1 MAKNLRRNLS
11 FSWLALVAV
20 LALAAASC
28 GGDGDDGVS
37 GGEQP
42 DTPALAGDDAG
53 AAPEPGTDGGEET
66 AASDEGGDM
75 DESAPD
81 SGEETA
87 ASDEGG
93 EMDESAPDDGEE
105 MAAPEPAA
113 PDEPF
118 QVAYLSASSAN
129 TWLQSSRIEMEAVAA
144 ANNVEIT
151 EFDAQFDPGLQ
162 ATQFQDV
169 IASGAYDGVVLV
181 SINGIASAP
190 DIEAALDAGMEVVIL
205 NQVVGEDYT
214 TSEPQVPGVSANVM
228 AAPFVNGKRLGELAV
243 LACADRDPC
252 EVVYIYGI
260 KGLPIDDAARAGLD
274 EVIAGHPSIT
284 VVAEGQGQYLGPEG
298 GINATQDILQVAPDF
313 DVLVGADQSV
323 QGAEIVLTDEGKLDQ
338 VRLVGWGGSVPSIE
352 GIASGRWFGG
362 VFGAPGDEG
371 RIAMEAMVSALTG
384 GPDFGGVDPLADLAD
399 NGLVTADNVHLFT
412 PQWDG

>member
-1 MAKNLRRNLS
+1 MARIPRSRLS
-11 FSWLALVAV
+11 LLWLALVAV
-20 LALAAASC
+20 FALVAASC
-28 GGDGDDGVS
+28 GSDDDGAS
-37 GGEQP
+37 GGEQTQEPAP
-42 DTPALAGDDAG
+42 DDRDSDDVEPEPEPDEGGDDA
-53 AAPEPGTDGGEET
+53 AAPAPDEGDDEADEPVPDESDEAEVEEP
-66 AASDEGGDM
+66 DEGGDM
-75 DESAPD
+75 DEPAPA
-81 SGEETA
+81 E
-87 ASDEGG
+87 
-93 EMDESAPDDGEE
+93 
-105 MAAPEPAA
+105 

-129 TWLQSSRIEMEAVAA
+129 TWLLSSRLEMEAVAE
-144 ANNVEIT
+144 ANNIEIT

-162 ATQFQDV
+162 TTQFQDV

-181 SINGIASAP
+181 SIAGIASAP
-190 DIEAALDAGMEVVIL
+190 DIQDALDAGLVVVLL

-228 AAPFVNGKRLGELAV
+228 AAPFVNGNRLGELTV
-243 LACADRDPC
+243 LACADLDPC

-274 EVIAGHPSIT
+274 EVIAAYPAIT
-284 VVAEGQGQYLGPEG
+284 IVAEGEGQYLGPEG

-338 VRLVGWGGSVPSIE
+338 VRLVGWGGSKPAIE
-352 GIASGRWFGG
+352 GIAAGRWFGG

-371 RIAMEAMVSALTG
+371 RIAMEAMVAALTG
-384 GPDFGGVDPLADLAD
+384 GADFGGVDPLADLPD
-399 NGLVTADNVHLFT
+399 NGLVTADNVDLFA

>member
-1 MAKNLRRNLS
+1 MARIPRRRLTLV
-11 FSWLALVAV
+11 WLALVAV
-20 LALAAASC
+20 FALVAASC
-28 GGDGDDGVS
+28 GDDDGAS
-37 GGEQP
+37 GSETTATQA
-42 DTPALAGDDAG
+42 PAVTDD
-53 AAPEPGTDGGEET
+53 
-66 AASDEGGDM
+66 
-75 DESAPD
+75 
-81 SGEETA
+81 
-87 ASDEGG
+87 
-93 EMDESAPDDGEE
+93 
-105 MAAPEPAA
+105 AAPEPAEPEEMDDPEPAESEEMDDPEPAEPEETAA
-113 PDEPF
+113 PEPVEPF

-129 TWLQSSRIEMEAVAA
+129 TWLLSSRLEMEAVAA
-144 ANNVEIT
+144 ASNVEIT

-162 ATQFQDV
+162 TTQFQDV
-169 IASGAYDGVVLV
+169 IASGAYDGVILV
-181 SINGIASAP
+181 ALTGIATAP
-190 DIEAALDAGMEVVIL
+190 DIAAALDAGMEVVIL

-228 AAPFVNGKRLGELAV
+228 AAPFVNGRRLGELTV
-243 LACADRDPC
+243 LACADLDPC

-284 VVAEGQGQYLGPEG
+284 IVAEGEGQYLGPEG

-323 QGAEIVLTDEGKLDQ
+323 QGAEIVLADEGKLDQ
-338 VRLVGWGGSVPSIE
+338 VRLVGWGGSVPAIE
-352 GIASGRWFGG
+352 GIAAGRWFGG

-384 GPDFGGVDPLADLAD
+384 GPDFGGVDPLADLPD

>member
-1 MAKNLRRNLS
+1 MARIPRRRLTLV
-11 FSWLALVAV
+11 WLALVAV
-20 LALAAASC
+20 LALVAASC
-28 GGDGDDGVS
+28 GDDDGAS
-37 GGEQP
+37 GGEPTATQA
-42 DTPALAGDDAG
+42 PATTDD
-53 AAPEPGTDGGEET
+53 
-66 AASDEGGDM
+66 
-75 DESAPD
+75 
-81 SGEETA
+81 
-87 ASDEGG
+87 
-93 EMDESAPDDGEE
+93 
-105 MAAPEPAA
+105 AAPEPA
-113 PDEPF
+113 EPEEMDDPEPAEPEEMDDPEPAEPEETAEPEPAEPEETAEPEPVEAAEPV

-129 TWLQSSRIEMEAVAA
+129 TWLLSSRLEMEAVAA
-144 ANNVEIT
+144 ASNVEIT

-162 ATQFQDV
+162 TTQFQDV
-169 IASGAYDGVVLV
+169 IASGAYDGVILV
-181 SINGIASAP
+181 ALTGIATAP
-190 DIEAALDAGMEVVIL
+190 DIAVALDAGMEVVIL

-228 AAPFVNGKRLGELAV
+228 AAPFVNGRRLGELTV
-243 LACADRDPC
+243 LACADLDPC

-284 VVAEGQGQYLGPEG
+284 IVAEGEGQYLGPEG

-323 QGAEIVLTDEGKLDQ
+323 QGAEIVLADEGKLDQ
-338 VRLVGWGGSVPSIE
+338 VRLVGWGGSVPAID
-352 GIASGRWFGG
+352 GIAAGRWFGG

-384 GPDFGGVDPLADLAD
+384 GGDFGGVDPLADLPD

>member
-1 MAKNLRRNLS
+1 MARIPRRRLS
-11 FSWLALVAV
+11 LVWLALVAV
-20 LALAAASC
+20 FALVAASC
-28 GGDGDDGVS
+28 GDDDGAS
-37 GGEQP
+37 GGETTATQA
-42 DTPALAGDDAG
+42 PAVTDD
-53 AAPEPGTDGGEET
+53 
-66 AASDEGGDM
+66 
-75 DESAPD
+75 
-81 SGEETA
+81 
-87 ASDEGG
+87 
-93 EMDESAPDDGEE
+93 
-105 MAAPEPAA
+105 AAPEPAE
-113 PDEPF
+113 PEEMDEPEPAEPEVMDEPEPAEPEVMDEPEPAEPEVMDEPEPVEAAESY

-129 TWLQSSRIEMEAVAA
+129 TWLLSSRLEMEAVAA
-144 ANNVEIT
+144 ASNVEIT

-162 ATQFQDV
+162 TTQFQDV
-169 IASGAYDGVVLV
+169 IASGAYDGVILV
-181 SINGIASAP
+181 ALTGIATAP
-190 DIEAALDAGMEVVIL
+190 DIAAALDAGMEVVIL

-228 AAPFVNGKRLGELAV
+228 AAPFVNGRRLGELTV
-243 LACADRDPC
+243 MACADLDPC

-284 VVAEGQGQYLGPEG
+284 IVAEGEGQYLGPEG

-323 QGAEIVLTDEGKLDQ
+323 QGAEIVLADEGKLDQ
-338 VRLVGWGGSVPSIE
+338 VRLVGWGGSVPAIE
-352 GIASGRWFGG
+352 GIAAGRWFGG

-384 GPDFGGVDPLADLAD
+384 GPDFGGVDPLADLPD

>member
-1 MAKNLRRNLS
+1 MARIPRRRLS
-11 FSWLALVAV
+11 LVWLALVAV
-20 LALAAASC
+20 FALVAASC
-28 GGDGDDGVS
+28 GDDDGAS
-37 GGEQP
+37 GGE
-42 DTPALAGDDAG
+42 PAETQAPAVAGD
-53 AAPEPGTDGGEET
+53 AAPEPVEPEEVDEPEPVEPEE
-66 AASDEGGDM
+66 AAEPEPVEPEEVDEP
-75 DESAPD
+75 EPVEP
-81 SGEETA
+81 EEA
-87 ASDEGG
+87 AE
-93 EMDESAPDDGEE
+93 
-105 MAAPEPAA
+105 PEPAER
-113 PDEPF
+113 DEPF

-129 TWLQSSRIEMEAVAA
+129 TWLLSSRLEMEAVAA

-162 ATQFQDV
+162 TTQFQDV

-181 SINGIASAP
+181 ALTGIATAP
-190 DIEAALDAGMEVVIL
+190 DIAAALDAGMEVVVL

-228 AAPFVNGKRLGELAV
+228 AAPFVNGRRLGELTV
-243 LACADRDPC
+243 LACAGLDPC

-284 VVAEGQGQYLGPEG
+284 IVAEGEGQYLGPEG

-323 QGAEIVLTDEGKLDQ
+323 QGAEIVLADEGKLDQ
-338 VRLVGWGGSVPSIE
+338 VRLVGWGGSVPAIE
-352 GIASGRWFGG
+352 GIADGRWFGG

-384 GPDFGGVDPLADLAD
+384 GGDVGGVDPLADLPD

>member
-1 MAKNLRRNLS
+1 MMER
-11 FSWLALVAV
+11 
-20 LALAAASC
+20 
-28 GGDGDDGVS
+28 S
-37 GGEQP
+37 GGE
-42 DTPALAGDDAG
+42 TTEVPAVADD
-53 AAPEPGTDGGEET
+53 
-66 AASDEGGDM
+66 
-75 DESAPD
+75 
-81 SGEETA
+81 
-87 ASDEGG
+87 
-93 EMDESAPDDGEE
+93 
-105 MAAPEPAA
+105 AAPEPAEPEEVDEPEPA
-113 PDEPF
+113 EPEEVDEPEPAEPEEVDEPEPAEPEETAEPEPVEPF

-129 TWLQSSRIEMEAVAA
+129 TWLLSSRLEMEAVAA
-144 ANNVEIT
+144 ASNVEIT

-162 ATQFQDV
+162 TTQFQDV
-169 IASGAYDGVVLV
+169 IASGAYDGVILV
-181 SINGIASAP
+181 ALTGIATAP
-190 DIEAALDAGMEVVIL
+190 DIAAALDAGMEVVIL

-228 AAPFVNGKRLGELAV
+228 AAPFVNGRRLGELTV
-243 LACADRDPC
+243 LACADLDPC

-284 VVAEGQGQYLGPEG
+284 IVAEGEGQYLGPEG

-323 QGAEIVLTDEGKLDQ
+323 QGAEIVLADEGRLDQ
-338 VRLVGWGGSVPSIE
+338 VRLVGWGGSVPAIE
-352 GIASGRWFGG
+352 GIAAGRWFGG

-384 GPDFGGVDPLADLAD
+384 GPDFGGVDPLADLPD

>member
-1 MAKNLRRNLS
+1 MARIPRRRLS
-11 FSWLALVAV
+11 LVWLALVAV
-20 LALAAASC
+20 FAVVAASC
-28 GGDGDDGVS
+28 GDDDGAS
-37 GGEQP
+37 GGEPTETQA
-42 DTPALAGDDAG
+42 PAVADD
-53 AAPEPGTDGGEET
+53 AAPEPVEPEEP
-66 AASDEGGDM
+66 EPV
-75 DESAPD
+75 ESAD
-81 SGEETA
+81 A
-87 ASDEGG
+87 DE
-93 EMDESAPDDGEE
+93 
-105 MAAPEPAA
+105 PEPVESEEPEPVEPAEVDETEPVAA
-113 PDEPF
+113 DEPF

-129 TWLQSSRIEMEAVAA
+129 TWLLSSRLEMEAVAA
-144 ANNVEIT
+144 ASNVEIT

-162 ATQFQDV
+162 TTQFQDV
-169 IASGAYDGVVLV
+169 IASGAYDGVILV
-181 SINGIASAP
+181 ALTGIATAP
-190 DIEAALDAGMEVVIL
+190 DIAAALDAGMEVVVL

-228 AAPFVNGKRLGELAV
+228 AAPFVNGKRLGELTV
-243 LACADRDPC
+243 LACADLDPC

-284 VVAEGQGQYLGPEG
+284 VVAEGEGQYLGPEG

-323 QGAEIVLTDEGKLDQ
+323 QGAEIVLADEGKLDQ
-338 VRLVGWGGSVPSIE
+338 VRLVGWGGSVPAIE
-352 GIASGRWFGG
+352 GIAGGRWFGG

-384 GPDFGGVDPLADLAD
+384 GGDVGGVDPLADLPD
-399 NGLVTADNVHLFT
+399 NGLVTAGNVHLFT

>member
-1 MAKNLRRNLS
+1 MARIPRRRLALV
-11 FSWLALVAV
+11 WLALVAV
-20 LALAAASC
+20 FALVAASC
-28 GGDGDDGVS
+28 GDDDGTS
-37 GGEQP
+37 GGEPTQ
-42 DTPALAGDDAG
+42 TEAPAVADD
-53 AAPEPGTDGGEET
+53 
-66 AASDEGGDM
+66 
-75 DESAPD
+75 
-81 SGEETA
+81 
-87 ASDEGG
+87 
-93 EMDESAPDDGEE
+93 
-105 MAAPEPAA
+105 AAPEPAEPEEVDEPEPA
-113 PDEPF
+113 EPEEVDEPEPVEPEEVDEPEPAEPEEVDEPEPVAADEPF

-129 TWLQSSRIEMEAVAA
+129 TWLLSSRLEMEAVAA

-162 ATQFQDV
+162 TTQFQDV
-169 IASGAYDGVVLV
+169 IASGAYDGVILV
-181 SINGIASAP
+181 ALTGIATAP
-190 DIEAALDAGMEVVIL
+190 DIAAALDAGMEVVIL

-228 AAPFVNGKRLGELAV
+228 AAPFVNGNRLGELTV
-243 LACADRDPC
+243 LACADLDPC

-274 EVIAGHPSIT
+274 EVIASHPAIT
-284 VVAEGQGQYLGPEG
+284 IVAEGEGQYLGPEG

-323 QGAEIVLTDEGKLDQ
+323 QGAEIVLADEGKLDQ
-338 VRLVGWGGSVPSIE
+338 VRLVGWGGSVPAID
-352 GIASGRWFGG
+352 GIAGGRWFGG

-384 GPDFGGVDPLADLAD
+384 GPDFGGVDPLADLPD

>member
-1 MAKNLRRNLS
+1 MARILRSRPALL
-11 FSWLALVAV
+11 WLALIAV
-20 LALAAASC
+20 FAVVAASC
-28 GGDGDDGVS
+28 GDDRDS
-37 GGEQP
+37 GGEQ
-42 DTPALAGDDAG
+42 
-53 AAPEPGTDGGEET
+53 
-66 AASDEGGDM
+66 
-75 DESAPD
+75 
-81 SGEETA
+81 
-87 ASDEGG
+87 
-93 EMDESAPDDGEE
+93 
-105 MAAPEPAA
+105 APEPAA
-113 PDEPF
+113 ADQPAPEPAPDEGEEMDEPEPAAPEEPAPEPAPDDEEMDEPEPAAPEEPF

-129 TWLQSSRIEMEAVAA
+129 TWLLSSRLEMQAVAA
-144 ANNVEIT
+144 ANNIEIT

-162 ATQFQDV
+162 TTQFQDA
-169 IASGAYDGVVLV
+169 IASGAYDGVILV
-181 SINGIASAP
+181 AIAGIASAP
-190 DIEAALDAGMEVVIL
+190 DIEAAIAAGMEVVIL

-228 AAPFVNGKRLGELAV
+228 AAPFVNGKRLGELTV
-243 LACADRDPC
+243 QACAGLDPC

-274 EVIAGHPSIT
+274 EVIAAYPAIT
-284 VVAEGQGQYLGPEG
+284 IVAEGEGQYLGPEG

-338 VRLVGWGGSVPSIE
+338 VRLVGWGGSVPAIE
-352 GIASGRWFGG
+352 GIAAGRWFGG

-384 GPDFGGVDPLADLAD
+384 GPDFGGVDPLADLPD
-399 NGLVTADNVHLFT
+399 NGLVTADNVDQFT

>member
-1 MAKNLRRNLS
+1 MARIPRTRLS
-11 FSWLALVAV
+11 LLWLALVAAF
-20 LALAAASC
+20 ALVAASC
-28 GGDGDDGVS
+28 GGDDGEEA
-37 GGEQP
+37 GGEQ
-42 DTPALAGDDAG
+42 TQEPAPADSGGDE
-53 AAPEPGTDGGEET
+53 AAPEP
-66 AASDEGGDM
+66 APDEGDETDEPAP

-81 SGEETA
+81 TA
-87 ASDEGG
+87 AQEPAPDEGDPAVPDEGG
-93 EMDESAPDDGEE
+93 EVAE
-105 MAAPEPAA
+105 PEPAA

-129 TWLQSSRIEMEAVAA
+129 TWLLSSRLEMEAVAE
-144 ANNVEIT
+144 ANNIEIT
-151 EFDAQFDPGLQ
+151 EFDAQFDPSLQ
-162 ATQFQDV
+162 TTQFQDV
-169 IASGAYDGVVLV
+169 IASGAYDGVILV
-181 SINGIASAP
+181 SIVGIGSLP
-190 DIEAALDAGMEVVIL
+190 DIEAALGAGLEVVTL

-228 AAPFVNGKRLGELAV
+228 AAPFVNGKRLGELTV
-243 LACADRDPC
+243 LACADLDPC

-274 EVIAGHPSIT
+274 EVIAAYPAIT
-284 VVAEGQGQYLGPEG
+284 IVAEGEGQYLGPEG

-323 QGAEIVLTDEGKLDQ
+323 QGAEIVLADEGKLDQ
-338 VRLVGWGGSVPSIE
+338 VRLVGWGGSVPAIE
-352 GIASGRWFGG
+352 GIAGGRWFGG

-384 GPDFGGVDPLADLAD
+384 GPDLGGVDPLADLPD
-399 NGLVTADNVHLFT
+399 NGLVTADNVDLFT

>member
-1 MAKNLRRNLS
+1 MARIPRRRLS
-11 FSWLALVAV
+11 LVWLALVAV
-20 LALAAASC
+20 FALVAASC
-28 GGDGDDGVS
+28 GDDDGAS
-37 GGEQP
+37 GGETTATQA
-42 DTPALAGDDAG
+42 PAVTDD
-53 AAPEPGTDGGEET
+53 
-66 AASDEGGDM
+66 
-75 DESAPD
+75 
-81 SGEETA
+81 
-87 ASDEGG
+87 
-93 EMDESAPDDGEE
+93 
-105 MAAPEPAA
+105 AAPEPAEPEA
-113 PDEPF
+113 MDEPEPAEPEEMDEPEPAEPEEMDEPEPAEPEEMDEPEPVEAAEPF

-129 TWLQSSRIEMEAVAA
+129 TWLLSSRLEMEAVAA
-144 ANNVEIT
+144 ASNVEIT

-162 ATQFQDV
+162 TTQFQDV
-169 IASGAYDGVVLV
+169 IASGAYDGVILV
-181 SINGIASAP
+181 ALTGIATAP
-190 DIEAALDAGMEVVIL
+190 DIAAALDAGMEVVIL

-228 AAPFVNGKRLGELAV
+228 AAPFVNGRRLGELTV
-243 LACADRDPC
+243 MACADLDPC

-284 VVAEGQGQYLGPEG
+284 IVAEGEGQYLGPEG

-323 QGAEIVLTDEGKLDQ
+323 QGAEIVLADEGKLDQ
-338 VRLVGWGGSVPSIE
+338 VRLVGWGGSVPAIE
-352 GIASGRWFGG
+352 GIAGGRWFGG

-384 GPDFGGVDPLADLAD
+384 GPDFGGVDPLADLPD

>member
-1 MAKNLRRNLS
+1 MARIPRSRLS
-11 FSWLALVAV
+11 LLWLALVAV
-20 LALAAASC
+20 FALVAASC
-28 GGDGDDGVS
+28 GSDDDGAS
-37 GGEQP
+37 GGEATQEPAP
-42 DTPALAGDDAG
+42 DDRDSDDVEPEPEPDEGGDDP
-53 AAPEPGTDGGEET
+53 AAPAPDEGDDEADEPAPDGSDMAEADEP
-66 AASDEGGDM
+66 DEGGDM
-75 DESAPD
+75 DED
-81 SGEETA
+81 V
-87 ASDEGG
+87 DE
-93 EMDESAPDDGEE
+93 P
-105 MAAPEPAA
+105 A

-129 TWLQSSRIEMEAVAA
+129 TWLLSSRLEMEAVAE
-144 ANNVEIT
+144 ANNIEIT

-162 ATQFQDV
+162 TTQFQDV

-181 SINGIASAP
+181 SIAGIASAP
-190 DIEAALDAGMEVVIL
+190 DIQDALDAGLVVVLL

-228 AAPFVNGKRLGELAV
+228 AAPFVNGNRLGELTV
-243 LACADRDPC
+243 LACAGLDPC

-274 EVIAGHPSIT
+274 EVIAAYPAIT
-284 VVAEGQGQYLGPEG
+284 IVAEGEGQYLGPEG

-338 VRLVGWGGSVPSIE
+338 VRLVGWGGSKPAIE
-352 GIASGRWFGG
+352 GIAAGRWFGG

-371 RIAMEAMVSALTG
+371 RIAMEAMVAALTG
-384 GPDFGGVDPLADLAD
+384 GADFGGVDPLADLPD
-399 NGLVTADNVHLFT
+399 NGLVTADNVDLFA